1 MRDFYVGVLGAT
13 PVDGDVRI
21 GDSLISFA
29 PRDTQETTKEVFVSM
44 NHPSDSP
51 DIDVKSF
58 ADVEAARLYLVHQ
71 VATHAGSVVD
81 GTRQYIVDPEGNM
94 VELKLV

>member
-44 NHPSDSP
+44 NHPSGAR
-51 DIDVKSF
+51 F
-58 ADVEAARLYLVHQ
+58 AHRRAPRPGGARAVPPPRRRRRVGAQ
-71 VATHAGSVVD
+71 
-81 GTRQYIVDPEGNM
+81 
-94 VELKLV
+94 

>member
-29 PRDTQETTKEVFVSM
+29 PRDTQETKEVFVSM

-58 ADVEAARLYLVHQ
+58 ADVEAARLYLVNR
-71 VATHAGSVVD
+71 VAHHAESTLD